1 MAPRDKAAR
10 REEKK
15 RQENLAATIAK
26 YSYFKLMVDNN
37 PDLAGFFEEIKKVI
51 NASPTGT
58 ISQDEFNNLTRGY
71 DWFERYDTDQ
81 QQAEIAKALDK
92 QNNTNLYEES
102 IKTNKTN
109 IAYTA
114 RQKGVELDDATL
126 TELAELARFNN
137 WSPVE
142 IDSAIGQEVVDL
154 ISAGGTAVGE
164 AGSIQ
169 TSLQQWAASNGL
181 SLTNA
186 EVARYVES
194 GAFGGRD
201 LESIKQNIRETY
213 LAGAYPAWSD
223 RIAAGADPADI
234 AAPYRK
240 RIASLLELDEEQVG
254 FDDGLLQRGLQ
265 AIGDDGKPRTMPLY
279 EFEQNIRKDPRWQKT
294 NNAQEAYA
302 QFTDRILSMFG
313 LG

>member
-15 RQENLAATIAK
+15 RQESIASTIAK
-26 YSYFKLMVDNN
+26 YSYFKLLVETN

-58 ISQDEFNNLTRGY
+58 ITQDEFNSLTRGY
-71 DWFERYDTDQ
+71 EWFNRYDSDQ
-81 QQAEIAKALDK
+81 QQAEIAKALDR

-102 IKTNKTN
+102 IRDNKTN

-114 RQKGVELDDATL
+114 RQKGIELDDATL

-137 WSPVE
+137 WSAVE
-142 IDSAIGQEVVDL
+142 IDNAIGQEVVDF

-164 AGSIQ
+164 AGTIQ

-181 SLTNA
+181 NLTNA

-201 LESIKQNIRETY
+201 LESIKQDIRKTY

-223 RIAAGADPADI
+223 RIAAGADPLDI

-240 RIASLLELDEEQVG
+240 RIASLLEVDEEQIG
-254 FDDGLLQRGLQ
+254 FDDQLLQRGLQ
-265 AIGDDGKPRTMPLY
+265 SVGSDGKPRVMPLY
-279 EFEQNIRKDPRWQKT
+279 EFEQQVRNDPRWQKT
-294 NNAQEAYA
+294 DNAYQTYTNVG
-302 QFTDRILSMFG
+302 TDLLKMFG
-313 LG
+313 FR

>member
-1 MAPRDKAAR
+1 MAPKDKAAR

-15 RQENLAATIAK
+15 RQESIAATIAK
-26 YSYFKLMVDNN
+26 YSYFKLLVETN

-58 ISQDEFNNLTRGY
+58 ITQDEFNNLTRGY
-71 DWFERYDTDQ
+71 DWFERYDSDQ
-81 QQAEIAKALDK
+81 QQAEIAKALDR

-102 IKTNKTN
+102 IRDNKTN

-114 RQKGVELDDATL
+114 RQKGIELDDATL

-137 WSPVE
+137 WSAVE
-142 IDSAIGQEVVDL
+142 IDNAIGQEVVEL

-164 AGSIQ
+164 AGAIQ

-181 SLTNA
+181 SLSDQ

-201 LESIKQNIRETY
+201 LESIKQDIRQTY

-240 RIASLLELDEEQVG
+240 RIAALLELEEDQVG

-265 AIGDDGKPRTMPLY
+265 AVGSDGKPRVMPLY
-279 EFEQNIRKDPRWQKT
+279 EFEQEIRKDPRWQYTDNAYKT
-294 NNAQEAYA
+294 Y
-302 QFTDRILSMFG
+302 TDVGTDLLRMFG
-313 LG
+313 FR

>member
-1 MAPRDKAAR
+1 MAPKDKAAR

-15 RQENLAATIAK
+15 RQESIASTIAK
-26 YSYFKLMVDNN
+26 YSYFKLLVETN

-58 ISQDEFNNLTRGY
+58 ITQDEFNNLTRGY
-71 DWFERYDTDQ
+71 DWFERYDSDQ

-102 IKTNKTN
+102 IKDNKTN

-137 WSPVE
+137 WSAVE
-142 IDSAIGQEVVDL
+142 IDNAIGQEVVDL
-154 ISAGGTAVGE
+154 ISAGGTATGA
-164 AGSIQ
+164 AGKIQ
-169 TSLQQWAASNGL
+169 NDLQQWAASNGL
-181 SLTNA
+181 NLTNA

-201 LESIKQNIRETY
+201 LESIKQDIRKTY

-265 AIGDDGKPRTMPLY
+265 SVGPDGKPRVMPLY
-279 EFEQNIRKDPRWQKT
+279 EFEQEIRKDPRWQYTDNAYKT
-294 NNAQEAYA
+294 Y
-302 QFTDRILSMFG
+302 TDVGTDLLKMFG
-313 LG
+313 FR